1 MDGYDGDLAVDTILV
16 RGECWNGA
24 DDHANQASV
33 NAGAD
38 GLDGPGGF
46 VADERRELRL
56 HEVLTTAEHD
66 LGAVE
71 TDGLDAKADLTG
83 GWFGSRE
90 RSPTSELRHHRSGG
104 NEQSLQSTEFLLA
117 SFLLQNNSTLD
128 AGQEKTTPG

>member
-1 MDGYDGDLAVDTILV
+1 MDGYDGDLAVDAILV
-16 RGECWNGA
+16 RVECWNGA
-24 DDHANQASV
+24 DDRANQASV

-83 GWFGSRE
+83 GWFGSRN
-90 RSPTSELRHHRSGG
+90 G
-104 NEQSLQSTEFLLA
+104 LQH
-117 SFLLQNNSTLD
+117 QNFGITGLVETNNPYSRRNFFWHLFSS
-128 AGQEKTTPG
+128 KTTAL